1 MEFDIV
7 TFGDLV
13 ADILLPIPRLP
24 VLPNDVQL
32 THQMFIEPG
41 GASNFLIMAER
52 LGLRTA
58 ALGYVGN
65 DSYGTLIVEKLR
77 GEGVDTNRIK
87 MLPGE
92 KTTSVVILID
102 DTGEHAFLGVLG
114 TVQMTD
120 IEASFVEQINRSQ
133 ALFTNGYA
141 LLESFPPQIVI
152 EVMKL
157 ARQNNKLVFFD
168 PGPQIQ
174 QIEPALLK
182 MAVSQ
187 SDYLLLTYEEAA
199 ALVGGRS
206 AEETARN
213 LLQRG
218 PKIVALKM
226 GAEGS
231 LVVSPHISIKTPA
244 LSVVVRDTTGAG
256 DAFDAAF
263 VYGIIQGMP
272 LDQISKLANA
282 AGSITASKVGA
293 GTRLPLRS
301 EIDHSI

>member
-7 TFGDLV
+7 TLGDLV

-32 THQMFIEPG
+32 TGPMVIEPG
-41 GASNFLIMAER
+41 GACNFLIMAER

-58 ALGYVGN
+58 ALGYVGA

-92 KTTSVVILID
+92 KTTSIVILID
-102 DTGEHAFLGVLG
+102 DKGEHAFLGVLG

-120 IEASFVEQINRSQ
+120 IEASFVEQIDRSQ

-141 LLESFPPQIVI
+141 FLESFPAQIVI

-168 PGPQIQ
+168 PGPQIL
-174 QIEPALLK
+174 QIKPDLIKA
-182 MAVSQ
+182 AVSL

-199 ALVGGRS
+199 TLVGRRS

-213 LLQRG
+213 LLQLG
-218 PKIVALKM
+218 PKTVALKL

-231 LVVSPHISIKTPA
+231 LIVSSTTSIKTPS
-244 LSVVVRDTTGAG
+244 LSVAVRDTTGAG

-263 VYGIIQGMP
+263 VYGIIRGMP
-272 LDQISKLANA
+272 LDQIGRLANA
-282 AGSITASKVGA
+282 AGSLTVSKVGA

-301 EIDHSI
+301 EIEHSI